1 MYYEDDAAGLRVI
14 LGRWNM
20 CTLVALVFM
29 PH

>member
-14 LGRWNM
+14 RGRWVM
-20 CTLVALVFM
+20 CTLVALIFM